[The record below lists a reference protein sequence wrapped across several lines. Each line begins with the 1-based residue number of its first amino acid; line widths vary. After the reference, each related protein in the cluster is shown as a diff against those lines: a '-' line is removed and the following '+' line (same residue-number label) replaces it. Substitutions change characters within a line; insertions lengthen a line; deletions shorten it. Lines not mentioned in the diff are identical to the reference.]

1 MPEYNM
7 KDVTEHII
15 VCKPA
20 APKHHYVLRECP
32 FCGDDVRFEPWPNR
46 SIVCLRCDIEIKNY
60 MVYMTQDDL
69 VAKWNKRVKQ

>member
-20 APKHHYVLRECP
+20 APNLR
-32 FCGDDVRFEPWPNR
+32 DY
-46 SIVCLRCDIEIKNY
+46 IK
-60 MVYMTQDDL
+60 DGGI
-69 VAKWNKRVKQ
+69 